1 MSVTAKLLVLFRVE
15 QQVRG
20 LRTRLDAAERYL
32 TEQDKLL
39 ASIDARLGS
48 LKSQCRQLEAVA
60 ANDESEGAMIESRI
74 AKLREQMNSAK
85 TNKEYSAFLSEI
97 NTLKTS
103 KSSVEERALGSLQKL
118 DELRAQIA
126 DLETKR
132 AERDKVR
139 TVAQTE
145 RDQRHAEIRDR
156 LEELQRERDGA
167 AKEVPASALAMFE
180 SRCLRA
186 DSIDDV
192 MAALEV
198 HDRRRMEMLCGCCQV
213 LLPME
218 KVNSLLGRGDLA
230 TCTSCGCI
238 LYIEDTTREAVTP
251 TSRK

>member
-1 MSVTAKLLVLFRVE
+1 MSVTEKLLKLFRVE

-32 TEQDKLL
+32 TEQDKQL
-39 ASIDARLGS
+39 AAIAARLSS
-48 LKSQCRQLEAVA
+48 LTTQCRQLEAVA
-60 ANDESEGAMIESRI
+60 ANDESEGEMIEARI

-97 NTLKTS
+97 NTLKSS
-103 KSSVEERALGSLQKL
+103 KSAVDERAIGSLQKL
-118 DELRAQIA
+118 DELRKQIA
-126 DLETKR
+126 EIEAKR
-132 AERDKVR
+132 VERDKVR
-139 TVAQTE
+139 AVAKAE

-156 LEELQRERDGA
+156 LDELQRERDAA
-167 AKEVPASALAMFE
+167 AKEVPASALALFE
-180 SRCLRA
+180 NRCLRS
-186 DSIDDV
+186 DSIEDV

-238 LYIEDTTREAVTP
+238 LYIEASTREAVTP
-251 TSRK
+251 TTRK